1 MISPV
6 EEVFSLIVLLNIS
19 NSPLGVLNK
28 IDLVFALDTSSSI
41 SSTDLQKIKNLVE
54 ASLKSY
60 QIKQQLAHIG
70 LVSFGSTARTI
81 LALNN
86 GADRNRIK
94 ISLSAFPELGGQARL
109 SNLAQHLQSVT
120 FNARYGARNTAPK
133 AVVIITEGKFDAL
146 EVIDL
151 PLYASLLSRV
161 GIKLVIVEIGGDS
174 KNSPL
179 QSIPN
184 TPINYISTRSTD
196 TLPETY
202 GILER
207 RIAVIAGKFYHDF
220 LHFNIDIGNHYSKF
234 LLS

>member
-1 MISPV
+1 MS
-6 EEVFSLIVLLNIS
+6 SLFVLLNITCF
-19 NSPLGVLNK
+19 PLGVLNK

-41 SSTDLQKIKNLVE
+41 NSTDLQKIKNLVE
-54 ASLKSY
+54 SSLKSY

-70 LVSFGSTARTI
+70 LVTFGSFARTV

-94 ISLSAFPELGGQARL
+94 ISLSALPELGGQARISSL
-109 SNLAQHLQSVT
+109 MQHLQSVT
-120 FNARYGARNTAPK
+120 FNARYGARTTAPK
-133 AVVIITEGKFDAL
+133 AVIIVTEGKLDAL
-146 EVIDL
+146 DIVEL
-151 PLYASLLSRV
+151 PVYASLLSRV

-174 KNSPL
+174 KKSPL
-179 QSIPN
+179 KSIPD

-207 RIAVIAGKFYHDF
+207 RIAVIAGKCY
-220 LHFNIDIGNHYSKF
+220 LGYQRFNVNIGNRYFESI
-234 LLS
+234 LSETPRE